1 VTERGRTGDNL
12 TTDKGGGQVE
22 AVLSSVKGTKRDT
35 D

>member
-1 VTERGRTGDNL
+1 VTERGETGDNL

-22 AVLSSVKGTKRDT
+22 AVLSGVKGTECDT